1 MDPQT
6 SFNWGNLVFLE
17 LTNGKIRCG
26 VCQQEC
32 VRLISH
38 MNGSIECSRGIN
50 MKEFKIGT
58 IWDRKRSLEPNAS
71 LPKDLKNVQDN
82 LQYTSVLCCSWL
94 SLIMDI

>member
-1 MDPQT
+1 MDPKK
-6 SFNWGNLVFLE
+6 SFDWGNLVFLE

-50 MKEFKIGT
+50 MNEFKTEYTKFKHRQSGKGT
-58 IWDRKRSLEPNAS
+58 AIEKEHARQR
-71 LPKDLKNVQDN
+71 
-82 LQYTSVLCCSWL
+82 LQA
-94 SLIMDI
+94 